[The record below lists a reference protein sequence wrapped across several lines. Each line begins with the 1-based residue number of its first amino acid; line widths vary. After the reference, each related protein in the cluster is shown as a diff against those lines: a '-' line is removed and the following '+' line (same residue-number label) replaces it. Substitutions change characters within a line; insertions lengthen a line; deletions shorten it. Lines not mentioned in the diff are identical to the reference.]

1 MRSWGPVTAELD
13 RSSMHAHLVGGGI
26 ASLAAAAILIRDGD
40 MLGKNII
47 VYEQLDLLGGA
58 LDGSGNPEVGYLVRG
73 GRMFESKYLCTYDL
87 FSSIP
92 TLDMR
97 QTVTQEIFEWNEII
111 KTGSKARLIRNE
123 RRLVAPEFG
132 LSEKQILMIERL
144 VLTPESALGDS
155 RISDHFD
162 AAFFST
168 NFWFM
173 WTTTFAFQTWHSAAE
188 LRRYLIRFVHMVHGF
203 NRLQGIMR
211 TVYNQYDSLVRP
223 LRRWLEARNV
233 QFSLR
238 ARVDDIEFTERNGRQ
253 YATALRIERDGKS
266 DRIALGAG
274 DLLIA
279 TLGSMT
285 EGSAVGAMDA
295 APILNDKQ
303 TGGTWRLWERI
314 AEGRPELG
322 RPKRFSERVS
332 ESKWLSFTV
341 TQRTP
346 ELLHHIRDLT
356 GNVPGEGGLV
366 TFCDS
371 NWLMSVVVPH
381 QPHFIDQPE
390 DVQVFWGYALGME
403 PLGNFV
409 KKPIG
414 ECTGREIMVE
424 LLAHLGLTDR
434 ADAITARTIC
444 LPCMMPFIT
453 SQFLTR
459 AAGERPAVRPAG
471 YANFAVVGQFC
482 ELPEDVVFTVE
493 YSVRSAMTAVYT
505 LLEIARSP
513 PPVFKGHHDLRS
525 IVQAFR
531 ALHDKEQ

>member
-1 MRSWGPVTAELD
+1 MNEFD

-26 ASLAAAAILIRDGD
+26 ASLAAAAVLIRDSD
-40 MLGKNII
+40 LLGKNITI
-47 VYEQLDLLGGA
+47 YEQLDLPGGA

-73 GRMFESKYLCTYDL
+73 GRMFEAKYLCTYDL

-97 QTVTQEIFEWNEII
+97 QTVTQEFFEWNEII
-111 KTGSKARLIRNE
+111 KTGSKARLIRNG
-123 RRLVAPEFG
+123 RRLIAPEFG
-132 LSEKQILMIERL
+132 LTEKQILMIEGL
-144 VLTPESALGDS
+144 ILTPESALGDS

-162 AAFFST
+162 AAFFRT

-173 WTTTFAFQTWHSAAE
+173 WATTFAFQTWHSAAE
-188 LRRYLIRFVHMVHGF
+188 LRRYLIRFVHMVQGF

-223 LRRWLEARNV
+223 LRAWLEARNV

-238 ARVDDIEFTERNGRQ
+238 ARVEDIEFIERDGRQ
-253 YATALRIERDGKS
+253 YAAALRIEREGQS
-266 DRIALGAG
+266 DRVALGAG
-274 DLLIA
+274 DFVIA

-285 EGSAVGAMDA
+285 EGSAVGTMES
-295 APILNDKQ
+295 APRLNDKR
-303 TGGTWRLWERI
+303 TGATWRLWERI

-322 RPKRFSERVS
+322 RPRRFSERVS

-346 ELLHHIRDLT
+346 ELLHHLRDFT

-371 NWLMSVVVPH
+371 NWLMSIVVPH
-381 QPHFIDQPE
+381 QPHFIGQPA
-390 DVQVFWGYALGME
+390 DVQVFWGYVLGME
-403 PLGNFV
+403 TPGNFV

-414 ECTGREIMVE
+414 ECTGREIMAE
-424 LLAHLGLTDR
+424 LLGHLGLTER
-434 ADAITARTIC
+434 TEAINARTIC

-459 AAGERPAVRPAG
+459 AAGDRPAVRPAG

-482 ELPEDVVFTVE
+482 EVPEDVVFTVE
-493 YSVRSAMTAVYT
+493 YSVRSAMMAAYG
-505 LLEIARSP
+505 LLGIGRSP

-531 ALHDKEQ
+531 ALHGGER

>member
-1 MRSWGPVTAELD
+1 MVELD

-26 ASLAAAAILIRDGD
+26 ASLAAAAVLIRDGD
-40 MLGKNII
+40 LLGKNIT

-58 LDGSGNPEVGYLVRG
+58 LDGSGDPEVGYLVRG

-87 FSSIP
+87 FSAIA

-111 KTGSKARLIRNE
+111 KTGSKARLIRGG

-132 LSEKQILMIERL
+132 LAEREILMIERL

-155 RISDHFD
+155 RICDHFD
-162 AAFFST
+162 AAFFRT

-173 WTTTFAFQTWHSAAE
+173 WATTFAFQTWHSAVE

-203 NRLQGIMR
+203 NRLKGIMR

-223 LRRWLEARNV
+223 LHRWLEARNV

-238 ARVDDIEFTERNGRQ
+238 TRVDDIEFAERDGLR
-253 YATALRIERDGKS
+253 YATALRIERDGTS
-266 DRIALGAG
+266 DRVALAAS

-285 EGSAVGAMDA
+285 EGSAVGTMDT

-341 TQRTP
+341 TQQTP
-346 ELLHHIRDLT
+346 ELLHHIRDFT

-371 NWLMSVVVPH
+371 NWLMSIVVPH
-381 QPHFIDQPE
+381 QPHFIGQPE
-390 DVQVFWGYALGME
+390 YVQVFWGYALAME
-403 PLGNFV
+403 SRGNLV
-409 KKPIG
+409 EKPIG
-414 ECTGREIMVE
+414 ECTGREIMTE
-424 LLAHLGLTDR
+424 LLAHLGVTDR
-434 ADAITARTIC
+434 GEAIMARTIC
-444 LPCMMPFIT
+444 LPCVMPFIT

-459 AAGERPAVRPAG
+459 APGDRPAIRPAG
-471 YANFAVVGQFC
+471 YANFAVTGQFC
-482 ELPEDVVFTVE
+482 ELPDDVVFTVE

-505 LLEIARSP
+505 LLGIERSP
-513 PPVFKGHHDLRS
+513 PAVFKGYHDLRS
-525 IVQAFR
+525 IVQAFG
-531 ALHDKEQ
+531 ALHDLEQ